1 MEKTG
6 ENRRKREETGTN
18 QKNLQKTVDKH
29 SRRVYNMQ
37 ACLTDRRSP
46 LFEKEVSCMAA
57 AGVRVKITLACTECK
72 QRNYNTMKNKRNN
85 PDRIEMS
92 KYCRFCKK
100 HTVHKETR

>member
-1 MEKTG
+1 MG
-6 ENRRKREETGTN
+6 VQYAG
-18 QKNLQKTVDKH
+18 
-29 SRRVYNMQ
+29 MFGQ
-37 ACLTDRRSP
+37 AMKVC

-100 HTVHKETR
+100 HTAHKETR